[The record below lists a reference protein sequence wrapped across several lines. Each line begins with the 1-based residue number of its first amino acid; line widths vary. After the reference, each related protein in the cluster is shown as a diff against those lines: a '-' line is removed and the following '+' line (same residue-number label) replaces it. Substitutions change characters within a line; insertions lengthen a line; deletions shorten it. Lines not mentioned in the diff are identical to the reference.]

1 MKLNYMCDL
10 LAKVAVNNAIMD
22 SNMDRG
28 RLRLESEWVFIG
40 IDKPTTN
47 VSKDLWHYVGCQ
59 EAAEFYAGEGILDQF
74 TCETSNNRFLL
85 PTSSIV

>member
-1 MKLNYMCDL
+1 MCDL

-47 VSKDLWHYVGCQ
+47 VSKDL
-59 EAAEFYAGEGILDQF
+59 
-74 TCETSNNRFLL
+74 
-85 PTSSIV
+85 